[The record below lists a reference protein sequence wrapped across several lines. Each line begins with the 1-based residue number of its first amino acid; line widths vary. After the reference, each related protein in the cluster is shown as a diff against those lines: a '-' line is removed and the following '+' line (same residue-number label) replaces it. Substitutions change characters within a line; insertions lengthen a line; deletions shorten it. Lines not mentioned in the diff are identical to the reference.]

1 MVQTLSLKIIIEKI
15 IMKRAGLLLLICT
28 FCFSLI
34 LNAQKVDKKPLT
46 INDFAA
52 WKVVNNPIV
61 SNDGKLAAFELNP
74 QKGNGNLIVKST
86 DEKKAD
92 TLSRGFDAR
101 FSPESDFI
109 VYKIKQPEDS
119 IRSAKKKKLKKEQ
132 MPKDSLGILV
142 FRHHKVYVFPNLK
155 QYSISKENA
164 RWVAFLTDMKKPEK
178 KKGKED
184 EKKGEEPKAKEYDQS
199 KESKSQLV
207 LFHAVSGDTVCFQ
220 NVTEY
225 YYAPLGHSITF
236 IRQTKDSLDRTEV
249 MVFDTEKGK
258 SNIIFKKTGTAKK
271 ITSDQQGGH
280 FGFLFSTD
288 TIKEKV
294 FNLYYGSLTT
304 GEPKPVV
311 VPDGIGVPLGWAP
324 SEFADLTFSDNGQR
338 IFFGTNLKPK
348 AEPKDTLLDDEKPV
362 LDIWSWKDKELQPEQ
377 KINLEKEK
385 KRTYKAVY
393 LIDKDKFI
401 QLGDPLVREV
411 RTIQKGNGRFALGID
426 PSPYKLAASWTGK
439 TTCDYY
445 LVDVETGIK
454 RIIVQ
459 NKSLV
464 SLSPVGNYVVWYD
477 PADST
482 YYSRST
488 DINANEAL
496 DLSSNIPV
504 SFCDERWDMPGDA
517 NPYGIAGWSD
527 SDKYTFSESDKYL
540 FLYDR
545 YDIWKVALDGT
556 KVPVNATRN
565 YGRKNSLQL
574 RYQKLDPE
582 EEFIDTGKPV
592 IVHAFDEQN
601 KSEGY
606 FNADLRNYSDP
617 RLLLMEDFR
626 FEKLAKAKTAEAL
639 IWTRENVSESPDL
652 WTCNQLFE
660 HRHRLSDANPQQKS
674 FVWPVVRLV
683 HWDSFSGK
691 PLEGL
696 LYFPETIDLERKYPM
711 IVYFYER
718 NADNLNAYTAPAPTR
733 STVNKT
739 FYPSNDYIVFVP
751 DIIYE
756 EGSPGRAAFDAVV
769 SGTQFVSNM
778 FLFIDRKRIGIQ
790 GQSWGGYQTAW
801 LITQTD
807 LFAAAMAGA
816 PVSNMTSAYGGI
828 RGESGLSR
836 MFQYEQDQ
844 SRIGGTLWD
853 KPLQYIENSPLFY
866 VPKIKT
872 PLLIM
877 HNDNDGAVPWTQGIE
892 LFTAMRRLNK
902 PVWMLTYN
910 NEEHNL
916 KAESWAN
923 RMDLTIRMKQFF
935 DHYLKD
941 GPMPSWMQYGLPA
954 IRKGKEL
961 GY

>member
-1 MVQTLSLKIIIEKI
+1 
-15 IMKRAGLLLLICT
+15 MKRAGLLLLMFT
-28 FCFSLI
+28 LSSSLI
-34 LNAQKVDKKPLT
+34 LNAQKTDKKPLT
-46 INDFAA
+46 IKDFAA

-61 SNDGKLAAFELNP
+61 SNDGKVAAFELNP

-86 DEKKAD
+86 DGKKAD
-92 TLSRGFDAR
+92 TLSRGYEAR

-142 FRHHKVYVFPNLK
+142 FRRTKAYAFPNLK
-155 QYSISKENA
+155 QFSIPKENA

-178 KKGKED
+178 KKVND
-184 EKKGEEPKAKEYDQS
+184 TDKKLDEPKAKKSSETS
-199 KESKSQLV
+199 GETKSQLV
-207 LFHAVSGDTVCFQ
+207 LFQAASGDTICFQ

-225 YYAPLGHSITF
+225 YYAPLGHSISF
-236 IRQTKDSLDRTEV
+236 IRQTKDSLEHTEV
-249 MVFDTEKGK
+249 LVFNTDKRKTT
-258 SNIIFKKTGTAKK
+258 SVFKQTGTAKK
-271 ITSDQQGGH
+271 IASDQQGVQ
-280 FGFLFSTD
+280 FGFLFSAD
-288 TIKEKV
+288 TISEKV
-294 FNLYYGSLTT
+294 FSLYYGSLIS

-311 VPDGIGVPLGWAP
+311 VPDGPGIPLGWTP

-338 IFFGTNLKPK
+338 IFFGTNSKPQ

-393 LIDKDKFI
+393 LIEKDQFI
-401 QLGDPLVREV
+401 QLGDPVAREV
-411 RTIQKGNGRFALGID
+411 RTIQKGNGHFALGMD
-426 PSPYKLAASWTGK
+426 PSPYKLAASWTGRNNA
-439 TTCDYY
+439 DYY

-464 SLSPVGNYVVWYD
+464 SLSPSGNYVAWYD
-477 PADST
+477 SKDST

-488 DINANEAL
+488 DINSTEVI
-496 DLSSNIPV
+496 DLSSKIPV

-517 NPYGIAGWSD
+517 NPYGIAGWSE
-527 SDKYTFSESDKYL
+527 SDKYPFSESGKYL

-565 YGRKNSLQL
+565 YGRTNHLRF

-592 IVHAFDEQN
+592 IVSAFDEHT
-601 KSEGY
+601 KAGGFFS
-606 FNADLRNYSDP
+606 ADFRNYSDP
-617 RLLLMEDFR
+617 RLLIMEDFR
-626 FEKLAKAKTAEAL
+626 FDKLAKAKNTEVM
-639 IWTRENVSESPDL
+639 IWIRENVTESPDV
-652 WTCNQLFE
+652 WTGDQLFV
-660 HRHRLSDANPQQKS
+660 HKHRLSDANPQQKS

-691 PLEGL
+691 PMEGL
-696 LYFPETIDLERKYPM
+696 LYVPETIDIDKKYPM

-718 NADNLNAYTAPAPTR
+718 NSDNLNAYTAPSPTR

-739 FYPSNDYIVFVP
+739 FYPSNDYIVFIP
-751 DIIYE
+751 DINYE
-756 EGSPGRAAFDAVV
+756 DGSPGHSAFDAVV
-769 SGTQFVSNM
+769 SGTQIISSM
-778 FLFIDRKRIGIQ
+778 FPFIDRKRIGIQ

-807 LFAAAMAGA
+807 MFAAAMAGA

-828 RGESGLSR
+828 RWESGLSR

-877 HNDNDGAVPWTQGIE
+877 HNDADGAVPWYQGIE
-892 LFTAMRRLNK
+892 LFSAMRRLNK

-923 RMDLTIRMKQFF
+923 RMDLTIRMKEFF
-935 DHYLKD
+935 DHYLKSE
-941 GPMPSWMQYGLPA
+941 PMPSWMQNGIPA